1 MVRKGYEH
9 PEIAMK
15 IVNVNSEYSKQ
26 DKSEAGQEVKE
37 NQTLAYFNWPLYCE
51 VQPGNNAEL
60 MTSHVLAVMNG
71 EAEFDSLTTE
81 EQSYYESAQ
90 RYLEAEEAGQKAD
103 AADYSQYVSRI
114 VSMQRMIDEP
124 ANFLVPSF
132 FETTD
137 SMSTL
142 WASLEKMEME
152 MVLKVITG
160 EQDISAFDSFVESWT
175 SAGGDKI
182 TQEVNDA
189 IAK

>member
-1 MVRKGYEH
+1 FVVVRKGYEH

-15 IVNVNSEYSKQ
+15 LVNVISEYSNQ

-124 ANFLVPSF
+124 AHRSEEHTSELQSR
-132 FETTD
+132 
-137 SMSTL
+137 
-142 WASLEKMEME
+142 
-152 MVLKVITG
+152 
-160 EQDISAFDSFVESWT
+160 FD
-175 SAGGDKI
+175 
-182 TQEVNDA
+182 
-189 IAK
+189 

>member
-1 MVRKGYEH
+1 
-9 PEIAMK
+9 
-15 IVNVNSEYSKQ
+15 
-26 DKSEAGQEVKE
+26 
-37 NQTLAYFNWPLYCE
+37 
-51 VQPGNNAEL
+51 
-60 MTSHVLAVMNG
+60 
-71 EAEFDSLTTE
+71 
-81 EQSYYESAQ
+81 
-90 RYLEAEEAGQKAD
+90 
-103 AADYSQYVSRI
+103 
-114 VSMQRMIDEP
+114 MQRMIDEP

-160 EQDISAFDSFVESWT
+160 EQDISAFDSFVESWA

>member
-1 MVRKGYEH
+1 MLPEAKCGRGAQNPRDRK
-9 PEIAMK
+9 
-15 IVNVNSEYSKQ
+15 SKLSYNMSSFFRARG
-26 DKSEAGQEVKE
+26 KPARRR
-37 NQTLAYFNWPLYCE
+37 T
-51 VQPGNNAEL
+51 
-60 MTSHVLAVMNG
+60 NG
-71 EAEFDSLTTE
+71 
-81 EQSYYESAQ
+81 ESAQ